1 MSFDD
6 FDSQD
11 NKDST
16 LERLLWEARVRL
28 KQGRFAEARERLE
41 KARESAADK
50 SVLVIELE
58 GDLAFAQG
66 RFLTAERL
74 YKEAFAINPKNPKL
88 EEKYATALL
97 KMHEPEL
104 APLRK
109 LDDSFWSNIV
119 PRNPLVSA
127 VQSAILPGL
136 GQLHNGEWLKG
147 LIMMLVT
154 IFISLAQLRSYISKL
169 AIYRDQGTASTDSLI
184 TATAT
189 FFQGFG
195 IVLTVFYFLLWLYSI
210 IDAIKIAREAN
221 SG

>member
-6 FDSQD
+6 FDALD
-11 NKDST
+11 NKDSN
-16 LERLLWEARVRL
+16 LERLLWEARSRI
-28 KQGRFAEARERLE
+28 KQARYAEARERLE
-41 KARESAADK
+41 KARESAGDK

-74 YKEAFAINPKNPKL
+74 YKEAFALNPKNLKL

-104 APLRK
+104 SPLRK
-109 LDDSFWSNIV
+109 LDDSFWSNRV
-119 PRNPLVSA
+119 PRNPVVSA
-127 VQSAILPGL
+127 IQSAIFPGL

-154 IFISLAQLRSYISKL
+154 IFIFLAQLRIYIF
-169 AIYRDQGTASTDSLI
+169 AFYDNRAGSTSPFTMAFGEL
-184 TATAT
+184 
-189 FFQGFG
+189 FRGVG
-195 IVLTVFYFLLWLYSI
+195 IVLMVCYALLWLYAV
-210 IDAIKIAREAN
+210 IDAVIIARDAN